1 MGRNYESLEEL
12 KRKKRLLKGEIKDL
26 EALLTFK
33 NTKESLSA
41 FTNGLSDQYLQEKVD
56 EDGEEKTVIRKDVIA
71 KQLTSEVK
79 DMLLSKNAAVGL
91 ASSAFSGNAVDGL
104 IKLGVTALVANY
116 AKKKYEKF
124 QLEEKTFGSSIDLCS
139 TDCFKI
145 CPQKVGKLPKNK
157 KCIQYGATYM
167 SFGVGE

>member
-12 KRKKRLLKGEIKDL
+12 KRKKRLLKGEINDL

-41 FTNGLSDQYLQEKVD
+41 FTNGLTDQYLQEKID
-56 EDGEEKTVIRKDVIA
+56 EEGEEKTVLRKDVIA

-79 DMLLSKNAAVGL
+79 GMLLNKNTAVGL
-91 ASSAFSGNAVDGL
+91 ANSAFSGNAVDGL

-116 AKKKYEKF
+116 AKKNMKSSNWKKKVLGAALIYVAPIALKYVRKKLENYQKTKSLSSME
-124 QLEEKTFGSSIDLCS
+124 QLI
-139 TDCFKI
+139 
-145 CPQKVGKLPKNK
+145 
-157 KCIQYGATYM
+157 
-167 SFGVGE
+167 

>member
-12 KRKKRLLKGEIKDL
+12 KRKKKLLKGEIKDL

-41 FTNGLSDQYLQEKVD
+41 FTNGLTDQYLQEKVD

-79 DMLLSKNAAVGL
+79 GILLNKNAAVGL

-116 AKKKYEKF
+116 AKKNMKSSNWKKKVLGAALIYVAPIALKF
-124 QLEEKTFGSSIDLCS
+124 IRKKLENYQKTKSLSSMEQLI
-139 TDCFKI
+139 
-145 CPQKVGKLPKNK
+145 
-157 KCIQYGATYM
+157 
-167 SFGVGE
+167 

>member
-12 KRKKRLLKGEIKDL
+12 KRKKKLLKDEIHDL

-56 EDGEEKTVIRKDVIA
+56 DDGEEKTVIRKDVIA

-79 DMLLSKNAAVGL
+79 GMLLNKNTAVGL
-91 ASSAFSGNAVDGL
+91 ASSAFSGNAIDGI

-116 AKKKYEKF
+116 AKKNMKSSNWKKKVLGAALIYVAPIALKF
-124 QLEEKTFGSSIDLCS
+124 VRKKLENYQKTKSVSSMEQLI
-139 TDCFKI
+139 
-145 CPQKVGKLPKNK
+145 
-157 KCIQYGATYM
+157 
-167 SFGVGE
+167 